1 MKKITL
7 ILLSAFFVFTAF
19 TVIKTT
25 WKNDPPH
32 SQLAFTVKHFG
43 INKITGYIL
52 DFNVDIQSS
61 KDDFSDA
68 VVTMTGK
75 TNSVNTRVEAR
86 DNHLKS
92 ADFFDA
98 EKYPEITFKSTSI
111 KPDGKNEYKLTGDLT
126 MHGVTR
132 QVTLEMEYKG
142 KVEDPMSKKTIVA
155 IEIEGDIKRSD
166 FNIGSKFP
174 DNVISDK
181 VKIKGSGEFKQ

>member
-7 ILLSAFFVFTAF
+7 FLLSAFFVFTAF
-19 TVIKTT
+19 NVINTT

-32 SQLAFTVKHFG
+32 SQLAFTVKHLG

-52 DFNVDIQSS
+52 DFNVNIQSS
-61 KDDFSDA
+61 KPDFSDA

-75 TNSVNTRVEAR
+75 TNSINTRVEAR

-111 KPDGKNEYKLTGDLT
+111 RPDGKNEYKLTGDLT

-132 QVTLEMEYKG
+132 QVTLEMELKG
-142 KVEDPMSKKTIVA
+142 KVEDPMSKKTIVG

-174 DNVISDK
+174 ENVISNK
-181 VKIKGSGEFKQ
+181 VEIKGQGEFKQ